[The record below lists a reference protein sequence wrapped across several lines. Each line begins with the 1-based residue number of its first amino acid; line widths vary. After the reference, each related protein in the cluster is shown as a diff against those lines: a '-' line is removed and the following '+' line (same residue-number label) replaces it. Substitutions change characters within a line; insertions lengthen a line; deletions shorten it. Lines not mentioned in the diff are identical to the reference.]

1 MCDSHYKPSIH
12 HDKCRYVC
20 QKTMTNQSLPI
31 EAVDLPCGLQH
42 LKLGKNIAFRMFGKG
57 PKKKGWK
64 GFLQV
69 IPSSISLLF
78 CILIFRLPAQLCVPG
93 LSLQLWHPNI
103 CWSIVHVPWAVI
115 ATYCNKTAW
124 TVTKTNRYRLPPG
137 HLARISARAFATF
150 SCHAPWSMES
160 R

>member
-1 MCDSHYKPSIH
+1 MINADIFAKKPWQTNHCPSRPWICPA
-12 HDKCRYVC
+12 DYSTWSLEKKMLFECLVKA
-20 QKTMTNQSLPI
+20 QKN
-31 EAVDLPCGLQH
+31 
-42 LKLGKNIAFRMFGKG
+42 
-57 PKKKGWK
+57 GWK

-78 CILIFRLPAQLCVPG
+78 CILMFRLPAQLCVPG
-93 LSLQLWHPNI
+93 LSLQLWHPII
-103 CWSIVHVPWAVI
+103 CWSIAHVPWAVI
-115 ATYCNKTAW
+115 ATYCSRTARR
-124 TVTKTNRYRLPPG
+124 VTKTNRYRLPG